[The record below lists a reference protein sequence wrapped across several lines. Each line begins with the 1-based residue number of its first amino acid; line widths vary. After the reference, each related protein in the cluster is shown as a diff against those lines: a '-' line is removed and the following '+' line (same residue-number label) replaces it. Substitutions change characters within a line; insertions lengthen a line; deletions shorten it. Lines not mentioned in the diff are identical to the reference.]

1 MTNNLSYRLLCL
13 MLGLGIG
20 VFLMMFSNPM
30 DSDAC
35 LGVGALLGMAMAF
48 SSTGDEVEVS
58 AL

>member
-20 VFLMMFSNPM
+20 VLLMMFSNPM

-35 LGVGALLGMAMAF
+35 LGVGTLLGMAMAF
-48 SSTGDEVEVS
+48 SATGDEIEVS
-58 AL
+58 TL